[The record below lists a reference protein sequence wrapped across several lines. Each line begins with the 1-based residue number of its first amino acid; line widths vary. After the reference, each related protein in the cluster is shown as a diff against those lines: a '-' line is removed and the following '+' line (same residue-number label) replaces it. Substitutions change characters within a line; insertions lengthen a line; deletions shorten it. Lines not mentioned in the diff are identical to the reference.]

1 MKYSLLRIRRHTV
14 PAALCALPLT
24 LATAAQATAA
34 PATAPNVRSA
44 TVVATPVSGRVLDEN
59 GQAMPGVTVLE
70 RGTSNGVTTDSD
82 GRYSLTVADNA
93 TLTFSFVGYVSQEVP
108 VSGRTSININLA
120 PDSKA
125 LNEVVV
131 VGYLTQKREDVTGS
145 VASVSGRDAQRAPV
159 ATISEGI
166 QGRLPGVQVINSG
179 VPGQAPIINIRGLG
193 SINGGSGP
201 LYIID
206 GLWVDNI
213 RDFNPQDAESIQVL
227 KDGASL
233 APYGSRGANGVII
246 ITTKKGKSGPAAIS
260 FNAYGGVQKINKTY
274 DLMNAQE
281 WSVINRQAYEN
292 AGRPPQPF
300 VVNPPGVDTDWQKE
314 LIQTGSVQDYNLGFS
329 GGGPNSN
336 FLLSGEYFTQKGTVQ
351 GPKFE
356 RYSVR
361 LNSGFNRGRL
371 RVGESL
377 QLARTNQTI
386 LNGLPFLDVLRMLP
400 IIPVKDEA
408 NPGGFGFGNNNA
420 STFGTNPIALQKLL
434 NNTSVNNRLQGNVYG
449 ELTIFD
455 FLRYRLNLG
464 VEYLGY
470 HDREKRQYGQ
480 WRQNDPL
487 NPSYYAENQGN
498 NLFTLVENTLTFDK
512 SFGQHN
518 LTAVAGYTEQHQENE
533 FTRGRNN
540 GYGTG
545 PTYYWALDAGSS
557 APQVQGSSFT
567 YNKRSY
573 LGQVTYDYDQR
584 YLLTGAIRR
593 DGSSRFSPENRY
605 GTFWAASAGWR
616 ISKEQFFEG
625 LSDKVNNLKLRV
637 SYGVLGNELLGG
649 EYGGAYRWQG
659 VVNPN
664 VNYPFGGD
672 NIQNGSIQT
681 QLPSN
686 DIAWEERRTANYG
699 FDLGL
704 LEDRFT
710 LSADYY
716 RSETRNAL
724 VDPAIPLVLGNAGSN
739 PYRRVGRIE
748 NQGFELVAGYNENR
762 NAFKYGITG
771 NLTTIKNKV
780 TSLSNDATSPFF
792 VSGPGESTRT
802 EVGYEVGSF
811 YLYQFDGVFQTGDNI
826 ATSAQP
832 TAQPGDVRYKDVNGD
847 GQITAADRAHVGR
860 VFPKLQYGL
869 NLTAGFAGF
878 DIAAFFQGVQGNDL
892 LNTGRYWLDR
902 TDDNG
907 NYRRDFSPWT
917 ATNPSTTTPRAIIAG
932 GGGPAG
938 ESAINNA
945 RLNSTRWLE
954 DGSYLRLKNLQIG
967 YTIPKILTDRMKG
980 VGSLRFY
987 VTGQNLFT
995 ITDYTGY
1002 DPEVV
1007 GAGLLT
1013 RGVDEGSYPNIRT
1026 VSIGAQLGF

>member
-1 MKYSLLRIRRHTV
+1 MKNSYLRLRR
-14 PAALCALPLT
+14 PAELALRCILPLSA
-24 LATAAQATAA
+24 LAGTEAVAAELPKADVHRNEVAAQTI
-34 PATAPNVRSA
+34 T
-44 TVVATPVSGRVLDEN
+44 GRVIDEK
-59 GQAMPGVTVLE
+59 GQGMPGVTVLE
-70 RGTSNGVTTDSD
+70 KGTSNGATTDAD
-82 GRYSLTVADNA
+82 GRYSLSVADNA
-93 TLTFSFVGYVSQEVP
+93 TLSFSFVGYLTQEVP
-108 VSGRTSININLA
+108 VSGRTSVNISLA

-131 VGYLTQKREDVTGS
+131 VGYLTQNRQDVTGS
-145 VASVSGRDAQRAPV
+145 VASLSGREAQRAPV

-179 VPGQAPIINIRGLG
+179 VPGQAPIVNIRGLG

-206 GLWVDNI
+206 GLWVENI

-246 ITTKKGKSGPAAIS
+246 ITTKRGKSGTPAIT
-260 FNAYGGVQKINKTY
+260 FNTYAGVQKINKTY
-274 DLMNAQE
+274 DLMNAEQ
-281 WSVINRQAYEN
+281 WAAINRQAYQN
-292 AGRPPQPF
+292 AGRAPQPF
-300 VVNPPGVDTDWQKE
+300 AANLPGVDTDWQKE
-314 LIQTGSVQDYNLGFS
+314 LIRTGSVQDYNLGFS

-336 FLLSGEYFTQKGTVQ
+336 FLLSGGYFNQKGTVQ

-356 RYSVR
+356 RYSIR

-371 RVGESL
+371 RVGENL
-377 QLARTNQTI
+377 QLARTNQTQ

-400 IIPVKDEA
+400 VIPVTDAA

-434 NNTSVNNRLQGNVYG
+434 NNTSVNNRIQGNVYG
-449 ELTIFD
+449 ELDILS

-464 VEYLGY
+464 AEYLGY

-498 NLFTLVENTLTFDK
+498 NTFTMVENTLTFDK
-512 SFGQHN
+512 SFGQN
-518 LTAVAGYTEQHQENE
+518 NVTAVVGYTEQHQRNE

-545 PTYYWALDAGSS
+545 PVYYWALDAGSS
-557 APQVQGSSFT
+557 SPQVQGST
-567 YNKRSY
+567 AVYNKRSWI
-573 LGQVTYDYDQR
+573 GQVTYDYDQR
-584 YLLTGAIRR
+584 YLLTGAFRR
-593 DGSSRFSPENRY
+593 DGSSRFSPADRY
-605 GTFWAASAGWR
+605 RNFYAASAGWR
-616 ISKEQFFEG
+616 ISQEAFMADM
-625 LSDKVNNLKLRV
+625 STISNLKLRA
-637 SYGVLGNELLGG
+637 SYGVLGNEQLGG
-649 EYGGAYRWQG
+649 EYSGAYRWQG
-659 VVNPN
+659 VINTN

-681 QLPSN
+681 QLPSPN
-686 DIAWEERRTANYG
+686 ITWEERRTTNVG

-704 LEDRFT
+704 LEDRIT

-716 RSETRNAL
+716 QSETRDAN
-724 VDPAIPLVLGNAGSN
+724 VDPAQPLVLGNAGSN
-739 PYRRVGRIE
+739 PYQPVGRIQ
-748 NQGFELVAGYNENR
+748 NRGLELLLGYNENR
-762 NAFKYGITG
+762 KDFKYSITG
-771 NLTTIKNKV
+771 NLTTLKNKV
-780 TSLSNDATSPFF
+780 TSLGNAATSPFF

-802 EVGYEVGSF
+802 EVGYEIGSF
-811 YLYQFDGVFQTGDNI
+811 YLYQFDGIFQTGDNI
-826 ATSAQP
+826 ASSAQP
-832 TAQPGDVRYKDVNGD
+832 NAQPGDVRYKDVNGD
-847 GQITAADRAHVGR
+847 GQISAADRAHVGR
-860 VFPKLQYGL
+860 VFPKIQYGL
-869 NLTAGFAGF
+869 NLTASFKGF
-878 DIAAFFQGVQGNDL
+878 DVAAFFQGVQGNDI

-907 NYRRDFSPWT
+907 NYRVDFSPWT
-917 ATNPSTTTPRAIIAG
+917 PTNPSTTTPRAIISG
-932 GGGPAG
+932 GGGQAG
-938 ESAINNA
+938 EAAINNS

-967 YTIPKILTDRMKG
+967 YTIPKTLTDRVKG

-1007 GAGLLT
+1007 GMGLLS

>member
-1 MKYSLLRIRRHTV
+1 MKNSYLRLRRPTV
-14 PAALCALPLT
+14 PALLCFLP
-24 LATAAQATAA
+24 LATAAVSGAEAAAPTAATAS
-34 PATAPNVRSA
+34 RA
-44 TVVATPVSGRVLDEN
+44 TVLAQTITGRVVDEK
-59 GQAMPGVTVLE
+59 GQGMPGVTVLE
-70 RGTSNGVTTDSD
+70 KGTSNGATTDGD

-93 TLTFSFVGYVSQEVP
+93 TLTFSFVGYLTQEVALN
-108 VSGRTSININLA
+108 GRTSVDINLA

-131 VGYLTQKREDVTGS
+131 VGYLTQNRQDVTGS
-145 VASVSGRDAQRAPV
+145 AASISGRDAQKAPV

-179 VPGQAPIINIRGLG
+179 APGQAPIVNIRGLG

-213 RDFNPQDAESIQVL
+213 RDFNPADAESIQVL

-246 ITTKKGKSGPAAIS
+246 ITTKKGKAGPPAIS
-260 FNAYGGVQKINKTY
+260 FNAYYGVQKVNKTY
-274 DLMNAQE
+274 DLTNAQE
-281 WSVINRQAYEN
+281 WAAINRQAYEN
-292 AGRPPQPF
+292 AGRSVQPF
-300 VVNPPGVDTDWQKE
+300 VANLPNVDTDWQKE
-314 LIQTGSVQDYNLGFS
+314 LIKTGKVQDYSLSFS
-329 GGGPNSN
+329 GGGTNSN
-336 FLLSGEYFTQKGTVQ
+336 YLLSGEYFNQQGTTV

-361 LNSGFNRGRL
+361 INSGFNRGRF
-371 RVGESL
+371 RVGENL
-377 QLARTNQTI
+377 QVARTNQTL

-400 IIPVKDEA
+400 IIPVYDAA
-408 NPGGFGFGNNNA
+408 NAGGFGFGNNNA

-434 NNTSVNNRLQGNVYG
+434 NNTRLNNRLQGNIYG
-449 ELTIFD
+449 EIDILS
-455 FLRYRLNLG
+455 FLRYRLNMG

-487 NPSYYAENQGN
+487 NPSYYAENQGSN
-498 NLFTLVENTLTFDK
+498 FFTLVENTLSFDK
-512 SFGQHN
+512 SFGKNN
-518 LTAVAGYTEQHQENE
+518 LTAVAGYTEQHQGFE

-540 GYGTG
+540 DYGTG
-545 PTYYWALDAGSS
+545 PVYYWALDAGSS
-557 APQVQGSSFT
+557 APQVQGSDAA

-616 ISKEQFFEG
+616 VSQEPFFEG
-625 LSDKVNNLKLRV
+625 LREQVSNLKLRA
-637 SYGVLGNELLGG
+637 SYGVLGNDQLEGP
-649 EYGGAYRWQG
+649 YNGAYLWQG
-659 VVNPN
+659 VINTN
-664 VNYPFGGD
+664 VNYPFSGD

-681 QLPSN
+681 QLVSN
-686 DIAWEERRTANYG
+686 NIAWEERRTANYG

-704 LEDRFT
+704 LNDRLT

-716 RSETRNAL
+716 RSETHNAL
-724 VDPAIPLVLGNAGSN
+724 VNPAPPLVLGPAGPN
-739 PYRRVGRIE
+739 PYQRVGRIK
-748 NQGFELVAGYNENR
+748 NSGLELTVGYNENR
-762 NAFKYGITG
+762 NEFKYGVTG
-771 NLTTIKNKV
+771 NLTTLNNKV
-780 TSLSNDATSPFF
+780 TALSASGPAPFF
-792 VSGPGESTRT
+792 VSGAGESTRT
-802 EVGYEVGSF
+802 EVGYELGSF
-811 YLYQFDGVFQTGDNI
+811 FLYQFDGIFQTGDNI
-826 ATSAQP
+826 ASSAQP

-847 GQITAADRAHVGR
+847 GRITAEDRAHVGR
-860 VFPKLQYGL
+860 VFPKIQYGF
-869 NLTAGFAGF
+869 NLSASYKGF
-878 DIAAFFQGVQGNDL
+878 DLSAFFQGVQGNDI

-907 NYRRDFSPWT
+907 NYRKDFSPWT
-917 ATNPSTTTPRAIIAG
+917 PSNPSTTTPRAIIAG
-932 GGGPAG
+932 GGGQAG
-938 ESAINNA
+938 EAAINNS

-967 YTIPKILTDRMKG
+967 YTIPKAITERVKG
-980 VGSLRFY
+980 VGSLRVY

-1002 DPEVV
+1002 DPEIV
-1007 GAGLLT
+1007 GGVLS
-1013 RGVDEGSYPNIRT
+1013 RGVDEGSYPNLRT
-1026 VSIGAQLGF
+1026 VSFGAQLGF